1 MTPWMMAAV
10 ICAALP
16 FLHAARGLQTTEWFG
31 GFLPL
36 FIALII
42 GIAAGVS
49 LTRLQR
55 SWRFSWESLTASS
68 AALSG
73 IIVWGL
79 PIGLM
84 LVVDEFLRS
93 RNWAALVPAAVFWP
107 LAGAAYSPATCP
119 WRIRKSWQ
127 KGSGAGGLVR
137 CRHRATVQVDDSPA
151 HTRRPPAGHHRQ
163 TPAPGRSTRRRG

>member
-1 MTPWMMAAV
+1 MSQKPEMLSSIMTPWMMVAV

-36 FIALII
+36 FIAIII

-49 LTRLQR
+49 LTAAARRLCGFTG

-73 IIVWGL
+73 ILVWGL
-79 PIGLM
+79 PVGLM
-84 LVVDEFLRS
+84 LTVDEFLRS
-93 RNWAALVPAAVFWP
+93 RNWTALIGAVIFWP
-107 LAGAAYSPATCP
+107 LAGAAF
-119 WRIRKSWQ
+119 
-127 KGSGAGGLVR
+127 GLVMR
-137 CRHRATVQVDDSPA
+137 SL
-151 HTRRPPAGHHRQ
+151 
-163 TPAPGRSTRRRG
+163 APKSERS